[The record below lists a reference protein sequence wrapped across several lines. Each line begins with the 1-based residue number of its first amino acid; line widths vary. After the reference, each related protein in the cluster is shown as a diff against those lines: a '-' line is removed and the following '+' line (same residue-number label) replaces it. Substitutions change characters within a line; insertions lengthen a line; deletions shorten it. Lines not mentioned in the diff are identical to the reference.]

1 MAPNNVP
8 SAKRTQ
14 IISPVG
20 DATIHFR
27 PFGSSTAVNVLE
39 NCVGLSSA
47 ATNVCYVY
55 YHSLPFW
62 ILIIFLCYYLGVISL
77 LW

>member
-47 ATNVCYVY
+47 ATNVCYV
-55 YHSLPFW
+55 
-62 ILIIFLCYYLGVISL
+62 
-77 LW
+77 